1 MGMFSK
7 ACEYGIRA
15 AIYLGQQSADSGRR
29 VGLKDIAAEIGS
41 PEAFT
46 AKVLQQLVRAQL
58 ITSVKGPTGGFEL
71 TAEQLRT
78 VTLRQIVVA
87 IDGGAMLQGCA
98 LGLPQCSAKQPCPMH
113 YQFLPIRDQLNEVLG
128 SHTLGELAGK
138 VHDGL
143 GFLKQ
148 FS

>member
-1 MGMFSK
+1 MAMFSK

-15 AIYLGQQSADSGRR
+15 AIYIGQQSAGADRR
-29 VGLKDIAAEIGS
+29 VGLKDVAAEIGS

-46 AKVLQQLVRAQL
+46 AKVLQQLVRAGL
-58 ITSVKGPTGGFEL
+58 VTSVKGPTGGFAL

-78 VTLRQIVVA
+78 VTLRQIVLA

-128 SHTLGELAGK
+128 THTIGELAAK
-138 VHDGL
+138 
-143 GFLKQ
+143 
-148 FS
+148 

>member
-1 MGMFSK
+1 M
-7 ACEYGIRA
+7 
-15 AIYLGQQSADSGRR
+15 
-29 VGLKDIAAEIGS
+29 GLKDIATAISS

-46 AKVLQQLVRAQL
+46 AKVLQQLVRGQL
-58 ITSVKGPTGGFEL
+58 VTSVKGPTGGFEL

-87 IDGGAMLQGCA
+87 IDGGTMLLGCA
-98 LGLPQCSAKQPCPMH
+98 LGLTQCSTKEPCPLH
-113 YQFLPIRDQLNEVLG
+113 DQFVPIRDQLNELL
-128 SHTLGELAGK
+128 HTHTIGELADK

>member
-1 MGMFSK
+1 MAMFSK

-15 AIYLGQQSADSGRR
+15 AIYIGQQSTDSGRR

-46 AKVLQQLVRAQL
+46 AKVLQQLVREQL
-58 ITSVKGPTGGFEL
+58 VTSVKGPTGGFEL

-113 YQFLPIRDQLNEVLG
+113 YQFLPIRDQLNELLRT
-128 SHTLGELAGK
+128 HTIGELASK

-148 FS
+148 FG

>member
-1 MGMFSK
+1 MFSK

-15 AIYLGQQSADSGRR
+15 AIYIGQQSAGAGRR
-29 VGLKDIAAEIGS
+29 VGLKDIATEIGS

-46 AKVLQQLVRAQL
+46 AKVLQQLVRGQL
-58 ITSVKGPTGGFEL
+58 VTSVKGPTGGFEL

-78 VTLRQIVVA
+78 VTLRQLVVA

-98 LGLPQCSAKQPCPMH
+98 LGLPQCSARQPCPMH
-113 YQFLPIRDQLNEVLG
+113 YQFLPIRDQLNELLG
-128 SHTLGELAGK
+128 THTIGELASK
-138 VHDGL
+138 VHEGL

>member
-1 MGMFSK
+1 MAMFSK

-15 AIYLGQQSADSGRR
+15 AIYIGQQSASGRR
-29 VGLKDIAAEIGS
+29 VGLKDIAAEIDS

-46 AKVLQQLVRAQL
+46 AKILQQLVREQL
-58 ITSVKGPTGGFEL
+58 VTSVKGPAGGFEL
-71 TAEQLRT
+71 TPEQLRT
-78 VTLRQIVVA
+78 VTLRQLVVA

-113 YQFLPIRDQLNEVLG
+113 YQFLPIRDQLNELLRA
-128 SHTLGELAGK
+128 HTIGELASK
-138 VHDGL
+138 VHEGL

-148 FS
+148 FG

>member
-1 MGMFSK
+1 MAMFSK

-15 AIYLGQQSADSGRR
+15 AIYIGQQSAGSDRR

-46 AKVLQQLVRAQL
+46 AKVLQQLVREQL
-58 ITSVKGPTGGFEL
+58 VTSVKGPTGGFTL
-71 TAEQLRT
+71 TTEQLRN
-78 VTLRQIVVA
+78 VTLRQIVLA

-113 YQFLPIRDQLNEVLG
+113 FQFLPIRDQLNELLG
-128 SHTLGELAGK
+128 AHTIGELASK
-138 VHDGL
+138 VHEGL

-148 FS
+148 FN

>member
-1 MGMFSK
+1 MFSK

-15 AIYLGQQSADSGRR
+15 AIYIGQQSAEQGRR
-29 VGLKDIAAEIGS
+29 VGLRDVAAETGS

-46 AKVLQQLVRAQL
+46 AKVLQQLVRAGL
-58 ITSVKGPTGGFEL
+58 VTSVKGPTGGFEL

-87 IDGGAMLQGCA
+87 IDGGEMLQGCA
-98 LGLPQCSAKQPCPMH
+98 LGLPQCSARQPCPLH
-113 YQFLPIRDQLNEVLG
+113 YQFLPIRDQLNEVLR
-128 SHTLGELAGK
+128 TYTVGELAGK

>member
-1 MGMFSK
+1 M
-7 ACEYGIRA
+7 
-15 AIYLGQQSADSGRR
+15 
-29 VGLKDIAAEIGS
+29 
-41 PEAFT
+41 
-46 AKVLQQLVRAQL
+46 
-58 ITSVKGPTGGFEL
+58 KGPSGGFVL

-98 LGLPQCSAKQPCPMH
+98 LGLSQCSARQPCPLH
-113 YQFLPIRDQLNEVLG
+113 HQFLPIRDQLNELLRN
-128 SHTLGELAGK
+128 HTVGELAGK

>member
-1 MGMFSK
+1 MFSK

-15 AIYLGQQSADSGRR
+15 AIYIGQQSAELGRR
-29 VGLKDIAAEIGS
+29 VGLRDVAAEIDS

-46 AKVLQQLVRAQL
+46 AKVLQQLVRAGL
-58 ITSVKGPTGGFEL
+58 LTSVKGPTGGFEL
-71 TAEQLRT
+71 TAQQLAT

-87 IDGGAMLQGCA
+87 IDGGDMLQGCA
-98 LGLPQCSAKQPCPMH
+98 LGLPQCSAQQPCPLH
-113 YQFLPIRDQLNEVLG
+113 YQFLPIRDQLNEVLRT
-128 SHTLGELAGK
+128 HTIGELAGK

-148 FS
+148 FT

>member
-1 MGMFSK
+1 MAMFSK

-15 AIYLGQQSADSGRR
+15 AIYIGQQSADAGRR
-29 VGLKDIAAEIGS
+29 VGLKDIATEIES

-58 ITSVKGPTGGFEL
+58 VTSVKGPAGGFEL
-71 TAEQLRT
+71 SAEQLRT
-78 VTLRQIVVA
+78 VTLHQIVVA
-87 IDGGAMLQGCA
+87 IDGSTLLQSCA

-113 YQFLPIRDQLNEVLG
+113 YQFLAIRDQLNEVLRT
-128 SHTLGELAGK
+128 HTVGELAGK
-138 VHDGL
+138 VHEGL

>member
-1 MGMFSK
+1 MFSK

-15 AIYLGQQSADSGRR
+15 AIYVGQQSAGAGGR
-29 VGLKDIAAEIGS
+29 VGLKDIATAIGS

-58 ITSVKGPTGGFEL
+58 VTSVKGPSGGFEL
-71 TAEQLRT
+71 TPEQLRT
-78 VTLRQIVVA
+78 VTLRQVVVA
-87 IDGGAMLQGCA
+87 IDGGAMLHGCA
-98 LGLPQCSAKQPCPMH
+98 LGLPQCSARQPCPMH
-113 YQFLPIRDQLNEVLG
+113 YQFLPIRDQLNELL
-128 SHTLGELAGK
+128 STHTIGELADK

-148 FS
+148 YS